1 MPVLWTTSRLA
12 AMGRLLFRMVPEQ
25 HDAVCQHWR
34 FDHWCPNQSC
44 LLGGRV
50 RVRKASLRSGLWTL
64 DATPHAVVAVSEVR
78 GSMNGLVQ
86 DEHAY
91 TTYLHHSSLKLDQ
104 IIVQAATHHSTVP
117 AQESTWD
124 VIVPL
129 RQQRESGLLMMTC
142 PYRSIIPRRRCC
154 GKWVVCQLALALA
167 QEPLLHINPGR
178 SSRQLLFSPLEHRNL
193 TRLFPPTGSGMS

>member
-1 MPVLWTTSRLA
+1 M
-12 AMGRLLFRMVPEQ
+12 
-25 HDAVCQHWR
+25 
-34 FDHWCPNQSC
+34 
-44 LLGGRV
+44 
-50 RVRKASLRSGLWTL
+50 K
-64 DATPHAVVAVSEVR
+64 
-78 GSMNGLVQ
+78 GLVQ

-117 AQESTWD
+117 ARKSTWD

-142 PYRSIIPRRRCC
+142 PYRFIIPRRRCC
-154 GKWVVCQLALALA
+154 GKWVVCQLALAH
-167 QEPLLHINPGR
+167 EPLLNINPGL
-178 SSRQLLFSPLEHRNL
+178 SSRQLLFSPLGHRNL